1 MKIIPRLLYSLALLC
16 VSVSAAAQGSQAGR
30 TTTFVSFGNSMGGDV
45 LVSGKYTNNGK
56 DFTLRAGQG
65 LQAMLGMQ
73 YQWSNTWSAQ
83 AAVGFHFDKTNGSN
97 FNFKYS
103 RIPLE
108 VMAHYAINDD
118 WRVGAGLRYSLSAKF
133 KSDGDLAY
141 QGTSKLQA
149 SPGGIAEVQYM
160 LAPLSESGAGRG
172 ASGGLSLK
180 LVDESFKFK
189 GASTVERN
197 GQHWALSLF
206 SYF

>member
-1 MKIIPRLLYSLALLC
+1 
-16 VSVSAAAQGSQAGR
+16 
-30 TTTFVSFGNSMGGDV
+30 
-45 LVSGKYTNNGK
+45 
-56 DFTLRAGQG
+56 
-65 LQAMLGMQ
+65 
-73 YQWSNTWSAQ
+73 
-83 AAVGFHFDKTNGSN
+83 VGFHFDKTNGSN

-141 QGTSKLQA
+141 LGTSKLQA
-149 SPGGIAEVQYM
+149 SPGAIAEVQYM

-180 LVDESFKFK
+180 LVDESFKVK

>member
-1 MKIIPRLLYSLALLC
+1 MTKISALFYSLALLSL
-16 VSVSAAAQGSQAGR
+16 SVSAAAQDSQAKR
-30 TTTFVSFGNSMGGDV
+30 TTFVSFGNSMGGDV
-45 LVSGKYTNNGK
+45 LVSGKYTTSGK

-65 LQAMLGMQ
+65 LQAMLGLQ

-108 VMAHYAINDD
+108 AMVHYAINDD
-118 WRVGAGLRYSLSAKF
+118 WRVGAGVRYALSAKF
-133 KSDGDLAY
+133 KSDGDAAY
-141 QGTSKLQA
+141 LGTSKLQA

-160 LAPLSESGAGRG
+160 LAPLSESGPGRG
-172 ASGGLSLK
+172 ASGGVSLK
-180 LVDESFKFK
+180 LVDESFKVK
-189 GASTVERN
+189 GASTVERS

>member
-1 MKIIPRLLYSLALLC
+1 MTKIFALFYSLALLSL
-16 VSVSAAAQGSQAGR
+16 SVSAAAQDSQANR
-30 TTTFVSFGNSMGGDV
+30 TTFVSFGGSMGGDV
-45 LVSGKYTNNGK
+45 LVSGKYTTTGK

-65 LQAMLGMQ
+65 LQAMLGLQ

-108 VMAHYAINDD
+108 AMVHYAINDD
-118 WRVGAGLRYSLSAKF
+118 WRVGAGLRYALSAKF
-133 KSDGDLAY
+133 KSDGDTAY
-141 QGTSKLQA
+141 LGSNELQA

-160 LAPLSESGAGRG
+160 LAPLIESGPGRG
-172 ASGGLSLK
+172 ASGGISLK
-180 LVDESFKFK
+180 LVDESFKVK
-189 GASTVERN
+189 GARTVERS